1 MLMSL
6 STGCAPRLL
15 VLFLSASSF
24 GCGADE
30 GADEPS
36 ERERYLNETT
46 TNWAMVRGYPRGT
59 AYNPHEQQLSL
70 QTVADLQIRWE
81 VASDAAS
88 LIQHGERVFASD
100 GSAYDLE
107 SGELLWA
114 NPLEASSVVCKG
126 LVVSTGSRI
135 DGRLTGTGAATLQS
149 SVSDGMVAFGP
160 PAAKDGKVVFSGVA
174 EGWESRGE
182 PTPGRVFSYD
192 VAARAVDEM
201 EVPYLTL
208 APAALSNGQ
217 LYSTAI
223 DPAAGAFEL
232 VAFAV
237 TIDSQTAG
245 KRREWATVIGGQA
258 SPELPSRGVAVLDGH
273 VFVASGDGREIL
285 SLEQRSGAV
294 AWRRPSIAT
303 ISSFAVNFDDVYT
316 VGSDDNG
323 ELWVQSFAAGSGA
336 LRYSQALGQ
345 GEAKGQLAIGGDV
358 LYVGT
363 TSGELVALSAGTG
376 SVLKR
381 LGLGGEVASPLV
393 ARGSVLLTTGTRI
406 VALGLPQVP

>member
-1 MLMSL
+1 MSL
-6 STGCAPRLL
+6 STGCAARLF
-15 VLFLSASSF
+15 VLFLSASSL

-59 AYNPHEQQLSL
+59 AYNPHERELSL
-70 QTVADLQIRWE
+70 QTVADLQVRWE

-88 LIQHGERVFASD
+88 VIQHGERAFASD
-100 GSAYDLE
+100 GSAYQLE

-126 LVVSTGSRI
+126 LVVSTGARI
-135 DGRLTGTGAATLQS
+135 DGRLAGTGAMTLQS
-149 SVSDGMVAFGP
+149 SVDDGMVAFGP
-160 PAAKDGKVVFSGVA
+160 PTAKDGKVVFTGVA
-174 EGWESRGE
+174 EGWESRDE
-182 PTPGRVFSYD
+182 PTSGRVFSYD
-192 VAARAVDEM
+192 VAARAVEEM
-201 EVPYLTL
+201 ELPYLTL

-223 DPAAGAFEL
+223 DSTTGALEL

-237 TIDSQTAG
+237 TIDSETAG
-245 KRREWATVIGGQA
+245 RRREWATVIGGQA
-258 SPELPSRGVAVLDGH
+258 SRALPSRGVAVLDGH

-294 AWRRPSIAT
+294 AWRSPSVAAIT
-303 ISSFAVNFDDVYT
+303 SFAVNFDDVYT
-316 VGSDDNG
+316 VGSDDSG

-336 LRYSQALGQ
+336 LRYSRALGQ

-358 LYVGT
+358 LYLGT
-363 TSGELVALSAGTG
+363 TSGELIALSAGTG
-376 SVLKR
+376 NVLKR
-381 LGLGGEVASPLV
+381 VELGGELGSPLV
-393 ARGSVLLTTGTRI
+393 ARGLVLLTTGTRI
-406 VALGLPQVP
+406 VALGLPEVP